1 MCGFGEIRNTVVGTA
16 DSIEQTLPRKL
27 GGGKM
32 LASDSDERLL
42 SVLSALEECRAAL
55 IEGGD
60 RETALVLSVAILEL
74 RMKINRIAD
83 SELKA
88 LCDAMVPEEAVPR
101 SPYAK
106 PQGQRSR
113 PLLKL
118 VK

>member
-1 MCGFGEIRNTVVGTA
+1 
-16 DSIEQTLPRKL
+16 
-27 GGGKM
+27 M
-32 LASDSDERLL
+32 LASDTDERLL

-55 IEGGD
+55 IGGGD

-88 LCDAMVPEEAVPR
+88 LCDSMVPEDAPAR
-101 SPYAK
+101 PQYAK

-113 PLLKL
+113 PQLKL

>member
-1 MCGFGEIRNTVVGTA
+1 MQGEVFWNGGLDSKGFTSQARW
-16 DSIEQTLPRKL
+16 R
-27 GGGKM
+27 KM
-32 LASDSDERLL
+32 LASDTDERLL

-55 IEGGD
+55 IGGGD

-88 LCDAMVPEEAVPR
+88 LCDAMVPEDAPAR
-101 SPYAK
+101 PQYAK

-113 PLLKL
+113 PQLKL